1 MDQDNN
7 LPFDIEEVI
16 DVVRRLDVIVVGFPL
31 FPERLLIDARHRE
44 GVAPLLRV
52 VPPVASRAER
62 MRDLVRL
69 RPEFGLP
76 NQHVFF
82 VWPRSITSFRRSGIW
97 DEIVDRVVQ
106 ADAGASFQADAAL
119 EELRRLERRSLQEAI
134 SGESY
139 QTLWERAS

>member
-16 DVVRRLDVIVVGFPL
+16 DVVRRLDVIVIGFPL
-31 FPERLLIDARHRE
+31 FPERLLVDARSRD
-44 GVAPLLRV
+44 GVPPLVRV

-76 NQHVFF
+76 SQHVFF

-97 DEIVDRVVQ
+97 DEVVERLTA
-106 ADAGASFQADAAL
+106 ADAAASFQADAAL
-119 EELRRLERRSLQEAI
+119 DELRRLERRSLVEAI
-134 SGESY
+134 SGDSY